1 MLRKHILLNATIA
14 GAFALAAPAFSQ
26 QPPTGARVVASEP
39 GKAAVA
45 ETIQASAAV
54 VAIDKA
60 SRTLSLKASTG
71 EVFDVAAADQ
81 VKNFDQ
87 IKVGDEVVV
96 QYVRALTLELKKAGG
111 KLTSKEST
119 DAVRAKA
126 GERPGGAVG
135 RQVTVMTKVIDVDP
149 KNRTIS
155 LQGPKGN
162 VVVLDVKN
170 PDHFKVVKKGD
181 NVEAVYTEALAVS
194 VQPAAK
200 KK

>member
-1 MLRKHILLNATIA
+1 
-14 GAFALAAPAFSQ
+14 
-26 QPPTGARVVASEP
+26 
-39 GKAAVA
+39 
-45 ETIQASAAV
+45 

-60 SRTLSLKASTG
+60 SRTVTLKASTG
-71 EVFDVAAADQ
+71 ELFDVAAGDQ

-87 IKVGDEVVV
+87 IKVGDQVVV

-111 KLTSKEST
+111 KLTTKETT
-119 DAVRAKA
+119 DAVSAKKGA
-126 GERPGGAVG
+126 QPGAAVG
-135 RQVTVMTKVIDVDP
+135 RQVTAMTKVIDVDQ
-149 KNRTIS
+149 KNKTIS